1 MSIIT
6 VFEVIMTVVGAITL
20 LRRSFFMPPR
30 TAITG
35 WRATAIGLFLLLP
48 LPLTL
53 LAGAALAAL
62 INRSVLG
69 FDIIPVANTLE
80 TGLVVGGLLGALVVA
95 TLPPTREEIDARQDD
110 APNR

>member
-1 MSIIT
+1 MCIT

-48 LPLTL
+48 LPLTVL
-53 LAGAALAAL
+53 FGAVLALL
-62 INRSVLG
+62 INRGILG
-69 FDIIPVANTLE
+69 FDAVPVGNTLE
-80 TGLVVGGLLGALVVA
+80 TALVVSGLLGALAVA
-95 TLPPTREEIDARQDD
+95 TLPPTREEAAAKQNDTA
-110 APNR
+110 NR